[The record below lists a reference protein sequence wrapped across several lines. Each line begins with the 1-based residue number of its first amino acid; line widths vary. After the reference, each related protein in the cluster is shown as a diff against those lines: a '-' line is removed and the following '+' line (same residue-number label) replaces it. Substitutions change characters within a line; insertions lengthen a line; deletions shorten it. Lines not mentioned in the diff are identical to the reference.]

1 MFIIIKFV
9 QNHSMFRSK
18 KKKRLFISCPTWH
31 IEQKIQNNTK
41 DDCYFINTLG
51 GIYIEDEL
59 FIDQLV
65 QTIKNEGIQKLSVIA
80 NPDCSFIENLL
91 EPQRNLET
99 QAEEVMARIYHKKYD
114 TIQSKEKPQDRRLA
128 LAYYCAQFSLG
139 RILQDP
145 QFQLNF
151 QGKALSTG
159 ILTNGEAIQI

>member
-1 MFIIIKFV
+1 MFNF
-9 QNHSMFRSK
+9 K
-18 KKKRLFISCPTWH
+18 KKKRLFIACPTWH
-31 IEQKIQNNTK
+31 IEQKIQDSTK

-65 QTIKNEGIQKLSVIA
+65 HTIKNEGIHKLSVIA
-80 NPDCSFIENLL
+80 NADCMFIKNLL
-91 EPQRNLET
+91 EPRNDLET
-99 QAEEVMARIYHKKYD
+99 KAEEVMTWIFHKKYD
-114 TIQSKEKPQDRRLA
+114 AFRSLNDERQQRSA

-145 QFQLNF
+145 KFQMNF
-151 QGKALSTG
+151 QKKGLKTG